1 LADALEARGW
11 REAPL
16 SAAERT
22 LCAWAEKLTL
32 TPGAMTRAD
41 ADGLRAAGWS
51 DEQVV
56 AAAMVVGYFNLM
68 NRIADGLG
76 VDPEPA

>member
-1 LADALEARGW
+1 MEARGW
-11 REAPL
+11 EAAPL
-16 SAAERT
+16 DAAERA
-22 LCAWAEKLTL
+22 LCAWAEKLTR
-32 TPGAMTRAD
+32 TPGAMTRTD

-51 DEQVV
+51 DEQIV

-68 NRIADGLG
+68 NRLADGLG